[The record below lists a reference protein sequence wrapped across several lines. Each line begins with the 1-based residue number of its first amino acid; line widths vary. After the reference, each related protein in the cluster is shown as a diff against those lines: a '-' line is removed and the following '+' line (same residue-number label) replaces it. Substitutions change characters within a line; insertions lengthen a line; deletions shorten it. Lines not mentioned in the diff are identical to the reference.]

1 MAGYNDWNSPRI
13 HTWPCSIRHIYEWSC
28 LRDKTYQPIELCS
41 WQTYFLCR
49 YGSFDSPRN
58 QKLWLII
65 NVDKWFLENDTSR
78 KHCKFQTMVMGHRKV
93 NPEVRCENNIIPK
106 SNALQMLGVTV
117 NDMLK
122 FDRLQFSCFRI
133 IRKNI
138 YVSFIVP
145 PVA

>member
-1 MAGYNDWNSPRI
+1 MTRV
-13 HTWPCSIRHIYEWSC
+13 
-28 LRDKTYQPIELCS
+28 
-41 WQTYFLCR
+41 
-49 YGSFDSPRN
+49 GS
-58 QKLWLII
+58 
-65 NVDKWFLENDTSR
+65 
-78 KHCKFQTMVMGHRKV
+78 CKFQTMVMGHRKV